1 MFIKYY
7 LIFFTHMLTRKG
19 YDMNMTL
26 FQIFIHLFADGA
38 VLLVILIGLYAL
50 LFKIPKEGRFQAYVR
65 ILMAGLTS
73 YLIAKF
79 VASIYQPQFE
89 RPFEILGVE
98 PGALYLN
105 NPGFPSDHAL
115 FVTAIT
121 AAVWFE
127 TKMKKT
133 TLVLA
138 GLVVL
143 ICIARVLALV
153 HTPLDVI
160 GGVVIGLVGA
170 VWYLNKKPVGEKKV
184 SHGASNHHGRTA
196 KR

>member
-1 MFIKYY
+1 
-7 LIFFTHMLTRKG
+7 
-19 YDMNMTL
+19 MTL
-26 FQIFIHLFADGA
+26 DLIIHIIADA
-38 VLLVILIGLYAL
+38 FVIPVILIGAFVL
-50 LFKIPKEGRFQAYVR
+50 LFKIPKGGRFEAYSR

-79 VASIYQPQFE
+79 IASVYQPSFE
-89 RPFEILGVE
+89 RPFEILGVA

-127 TKMKKT
+127 TRMKKT
-133 TLVLA
+133 TILLA
-138 GLVVL
+138 TLVVL
-143 ICIARVLALV
+143 ICVGRVLALV

-160 GGVVIGLVGA
+160 AGVVIGLVGA
-170 VWYLNKKPVGEKKV
+170 VWYLNKVPVEK
-184 SHGASNHHGRTA
+184 TE
-196 KR
+196 

>member
-1 MFIKYY
+1 
-7 LIFFTHMLTRKG
+7 
-19 YDMNMTL
+19 MTL
-26 FQIFIHLFADGA
+26 DLIIHIIADA
-38 VLLVILIGLYAL
+38 FVLPVILIGAFVL
-50 LFKIPKEGRFQAYVR
+50 LFKIPKGGRFEAYSR

-79 VASIYQPQFE
+79 IASVYQPSFE
-89 RPFEILGVE
+89 RPFEILGVA

-127 TKMKKT
+127 TRMKKT
-133 TLVLA
+133 TILLA
-138 GLVVL
+138 SLVVL
-143 ICIARVLALV
+143 ICVGRVLALV

-160 GGVVIGLVGA
+160 AGVVIGLVGA
-170 VWYLNKKPVGEKKV
+170 VWYLHKVPVEK
-184 SHGASNHHGRTA
+184 TE
-196 KR
+196 

>member
-1 MFIKYY
+1 M
-7 LIFFTHMLTRKG
+7 LIEAV
-19 YDMNMTL
+19 
-26 FQIFIHLFADGA
+26 IHIIADA
-38 VLLVILIGLYAL
+38 FVIPVILIGAFVL
-50 LFKIPKEGRFQAYVR
+50 LFKIPKGGRFEAYTR

-79 VASIYQPQFE
+79 IASVYQPSFE
-89 RPFEILGVE
+89 RPFEILGVA

-133 TLVLA
+133 SILLASLVI
-138 GLVVL
+138 L
-143 ICIARVLALV
+143 ICVGRVLALV

-160 GGVVIGLVGA
+160 AGVVIGLVGA
-170 VWYLNKKPVGEKKV
+170 VWYLQKKPVEK
-184 SHGASNHHGRTA
+184 TE
-196 KR
+196 

>member
-1 MFIKYY
+1 MSLDI
-7 LIFFTHMLTRKG
+7 I
-19 YDMNMTL
+19 
-26 FQIFIHLFADGA
+26 IHLIADA
-38 VLLVILIGLYAL
+38 FVIPVILVGAFVL
-50 LFKIPKEGRFQAYVR
+50 LFKIPKGGRFEAYSR

-79 VASIYQPQFE
+79 IASVYQPSFE

-133 TLVLA
+133 TILLATLVI
-138 GLVVL
+138 L
-143 ICIARVLALV
+143 ICVGRVLALV

-160 GGVVIGLVGA
+160 AGVVIGLVGA
-170 VWYLNKKPVGEKKV
+170 VWYLQKKPVEK
-184 SHGASNHHGRTA
+184 TE
-196 KR
+196 